1 MVRESQTIV
10 QIIPNFKHIAILN
23 DSPYL
28 PVFCVI
34 IDNLKITDFG
44 LSTVF
49 RHKGKERLLGKCCGT
64 PPYVA
69 PEVGITLKAFN

>member
-1 MVRESQTIV
+1 MIHLS
-10 QIIPNFKHIAILN
+10 
-23 DSPYL
+23 
-28 PVFCVI
+28 VFCVI

>member
-1 MVRESQTIV
+1 M
-10 QIIPNFKHIAILN
+10 PNFKHIAVLN

-28 PVFCVI
+28 SVFCVI

-69 PEVGITLKAFN
+69 PEVGITLKAFY